1 MFPLKILCVKGQESR
16 ERERLS
22 VLSSAKWRRWVAS
35 PEAKTPGATEHLN
48 AKLFYEKVVI

>member
-1 MFPLKILCVKGQESR
+1 MGQESR

-35 PEAKTPGATEHLN
+35 PEAKTPGGAEHLN
-48 AKLFYEKVVI
+48 AKLFYGKVVI